1 MNYNFIIINNI
12 IFITL
17 TSKNYHSIFCRHRK
31 CFLNCLLSIRYNINI
46 RLILSSLLFAGGLA
60 GFYFLYEQPTVVRVL
75 VLLGATGLAAQVFSK
90 TLQGQEIIEFINN
103 AVTEGKKVVWPTRRE
118 TFQMTLIVI
127 ILVTIM
133 AIFLGFVDVGFSYI
147 INLLLGRG

>member
-1 MNYNFIIINNI
+1 M
-12 IFITL
+12 
-17 TSKNYHSIFCRHRK
+17 
-31 CFLNCLLSIRYNINI
+31 NINI

-90 TLQGQEIIEFINN
+90 TLQGQEIIEFITN